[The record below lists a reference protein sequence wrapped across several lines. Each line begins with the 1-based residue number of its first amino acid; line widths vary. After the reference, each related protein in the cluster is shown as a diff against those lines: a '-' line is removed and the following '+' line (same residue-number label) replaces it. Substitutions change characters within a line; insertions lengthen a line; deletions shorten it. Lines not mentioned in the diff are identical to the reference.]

1 LRIDDYFLLSSC
13 ALLIAATGLLCW
25 EISSIFFVAE
35 LSLNPTAILASGLSQ
50 ADIMQQIVFFQKINW
65 AYLALSWASIFAIKF
80 GFLSFFRHLVD
91 RIPFMYAYWRG
102 VVVFTGLV
110 FAFSVCDAFIAC
122 PKLGIAACK

>member
-1 LRIDDYFLLSSC
+1 
-13 ALLIAATGLLCW
+13 
-25 EISSIFFVAE
+25 VAE

-91 RIPFMYAYWRG
+91 RIPFMYNYWRG

-110 FAFSVCDAFIAC
+110 FAFTVCDAFIAC
-122 PKLGIAACK
+122 PKLGMAACK